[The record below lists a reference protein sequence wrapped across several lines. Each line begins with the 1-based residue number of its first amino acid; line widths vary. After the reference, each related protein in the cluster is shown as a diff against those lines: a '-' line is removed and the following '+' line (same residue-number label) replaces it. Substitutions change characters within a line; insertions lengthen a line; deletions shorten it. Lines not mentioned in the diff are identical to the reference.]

1 MAFETR
7 PDSGALFT
15 NGKKTSDKAPDLR
28 GDAVLSPEL
37 VRHLAG
43 LVNSKQ
49 PAKIRI
55 AVWSKTTSK
64 GDKFL
69 SLKLEPEAPRQPRG
83 ELASETSDIPF

>member
-1 MAFETR
+1 MAYETR

-15 NGKKTSDKAPDLR
+15 NNKKTSDKAPDLR

-55 AVWSKTTSK
+55 AVWSKATSK

-69 SLKLEPEAPRQPRG
+69 SLKLEADAPRQG
-83 ELASETSDIPF
+83 AANASSDEVPF